1 MKSVLVDTSI
11 WINYFRNNSNSEA
24 LHYLFDS
31 ERIAINDVILAEL
44 IPAMNVFGKKE
55 PIAMLKAIE
64 KFPVFAN
71 WDELIEIQTLCLK
84 NGVNGVGLSDLMIVQ
99 SAKEYNAIIFAH
111 DKHFRLI
118 KDALDIELF
127 EFPSK

>member
-1 MKSVLVDTSI
+1 MKPVIVDTNI
-11 WINYFRNNSNSEA
+11 WIDYFRSNSDSEA

-31 ERIAINDVILAEL
+31 ERIVINDVVLAEL
-44 IPAMNVFGKKE
+44 LPAMNVFGKAE

-64 KFPVFAN
+64 KLPVFVN
-71 WDELIEIQTLCLK
+71 WDGLIGIQTLCLQ

-99 SAKEYNAIIFAH
+99 SAKEYDAMIFSH

-118 KDALDIELF
+118 KNILNVELF
-127 EFPSK
+127 EFS